1 MSFVLSAAPAPATYV
16 RTTLESP
23 DQVHL
28 HAHLPF
34 QDEPDPQDAAV
45 GMGAVQFAATDG
57 HPLHGHWFVP
67 QHRPADAVAVMAP
80 ATGVPQR
87 YYHAFARWLAARGY
101 AVLCFDYRGMGKRS
115 RASGRTGM
123 RSGVPT
129 TLSGRWPAKARST
142 QGAPALARAV
152 GRALLGAGWIAAGA
166 GA

>member
-1 MSFVLSAAPAPATYV
+1 MNHLFGDDMSFVLSAAAAPATYV

-67 QHRPADAVAVMAP
+67 QHRPAHAVAVMAP

-87 YYHAFARWLAARGY
+87 FCSLACRTWLRRV
-101 AVLCFDYRGMGKRS
+101 VL
-115 RASGRTGM
+115 
-123 RSGVPT
+123 
-129 TLSGRWPAKARST
+129 
-142 QGAPALARAV
+142 
-152 GRALLGAGWIAAGA
+152 
-166 GA
+166 